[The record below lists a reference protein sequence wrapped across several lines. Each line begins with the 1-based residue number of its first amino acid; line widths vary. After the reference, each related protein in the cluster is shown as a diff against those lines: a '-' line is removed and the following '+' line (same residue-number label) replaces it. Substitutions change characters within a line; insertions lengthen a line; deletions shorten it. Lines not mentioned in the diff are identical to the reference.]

1 MIKNFTKMEK
11 ICNYNNTSIYV
22 YRSVFKGK
30 TGMGRGIPDKLKP
43 KKGRRSK
50 VDLRLGILG

>member
-1 MIKNFTKMEK
+1 MIKNFTKIEK
-11 ICNYNNTSIYV
+11 KSNYNNTNINM